1 MVPHKSVISRLDGTA
16 CIELHKRN
24 CPKAK
29 DSFRTVVYFTS
40 FVELIDFYFIQ
51 CHCTGHFALIMR
63 TIAINTITYFRSAC
77 KFYFHLYSFLC
88 RELYFFIESFE
99 GVSLMSMVN
108 PFRPLSRIY
117 CLRRKHTP
125 QLCLPV
131 IYCRLHYKAYQ
142 I

>member
-63 TIAINTITYFRSAC
+63 TIAINTITYFASAC

-99 GVSLMSMVN
+99 GVFFDVIGKFLFGHRATFSNL
-108 PFRPLSRIY
+108 
-117 CLRRKHTP
+117 
-125 QLCLPV
+125 LPEAETYTTALLTGN
-131 IYCRLHYKAYQ
+131 ILPAAL
-142 I
+142 